1 MGLLARLV
9 MLPLAPVEGV
19 VWIARQLEEQ
29 AAEELYGPDSIRR
42 QLAELEG
49 MLDDG
54 HITETEF
61 VEAEDEL
68 LDRLDEA
75 LRPDPSWIDPDEQ
88 SRRVEQ
94 GSGP

>member
-1 MGLLARLV
+1 MGLLTRLV

-42 QLAELEG
+42 QLAELEDRLEAG
-49 MLDDG
+49 Q
-54 HITETEF
+54 ITEDDYLVSE
-61 VEAEDEL
+61 EAL

-75 LRPDPSWIDPDEQ
+75 LQPDQ
-88 SRRVEQ
+88 F
-94 GSGP
+94 GSES

>member
-75 LRPDPSWIDPDEQ
+75 LQPDPSWTDPDEQ
-88 SRRVEQ
+88 SRRVER
-94 GSGP
+94 GSEP

>member
-42 QLAELEG
+42 QIAELQDR
-49 MLDDG
+49 LDDG
-54 HITETEF
+54 QITETEYL
-61 VEAEDEL
+61 EAEDEL
-68 LDRLDEA
+68 LDRLDEV
-75 LRPDPSWIDPDEQ
+75 LRPDASWGDPDEQ
-88 SRRVEQ
+88 WPQ
-94 GSGP
+94 GELGSEP